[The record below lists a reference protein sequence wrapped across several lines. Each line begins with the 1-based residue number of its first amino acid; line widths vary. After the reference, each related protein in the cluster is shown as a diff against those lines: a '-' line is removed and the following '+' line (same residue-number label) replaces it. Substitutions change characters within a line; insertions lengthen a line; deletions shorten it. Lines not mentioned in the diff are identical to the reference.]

1 MVDAGHLETEKI
13 LRDMEKEIAKE
24 YKQAEK
30 EVQEK
35 LEKYIRSFTGKN
47 ERKLKLVDEGKLSQ
61 KEYEEWLYGQ
71 MAMGDRWN
79 NLKNVLAEDYTNASQ
94 IAKSISFGHMPEVYA
109 VNRNYGT
116 FQVENAC
123 GIDTSYTLYDRDS
136 VEHLFKG
143 GRFYPSPGKKLTEKI
158 NAGKALAWNKRQ
170 IQSVMTQAI
179 LQGESIDKIAKRI
192 AVTVGE
198 SDRKSDVRNARTM
211 TTCVQN
217 AGRVDSYKRAQ
228 EMGID
233 LMQEWLATLDGRT
246 RHQHRILDGQRVPVG
261 TPFKV
266 EGDEIE
272 YPGDPAA
279 KGYLI
284 YNCRCTLVPALKG
297 FEVNSK
303 DLSLRNT
310 NHMEEGTYEEWK
322 NEHKRSN
329 MESKEGDEKTSLY
342 SNDLTLDEHRA
353 KFRVGLQNVDNSD
366 VKRVL
371 TEAEKRCDY
380 KRSPDGDTY
389 IEHGHGIKSIMYL
402 GEDASPSAIAHEL
415 FHDIDTYYDITK
427 NRALITSLAKDYN
440 RLGNKDIVE
449 YLYENFEHAFEKKG
463 VVKPEYAGISD
474 IIHGCSGGK
483 IHLGYGHFEEDDG
496 TPYWKK
502 NKVEVEAFAQCGRMY
517 YDSNEEVIEM
527 LEAVFPS
534 TAKEFLS
541 IIRRL

>member
-228 EMGID
+228 DMGID

-310 NHMEEGTYEEWK
+310 NKLGNMTYAEWENLRPRYDDSKRRSIFKQKLEKQKQAFDK
-322 NEHKRSN
+322 NLEKARDIVKKPLKQIRSEIPIERSKRKKS
-329 MESKEGDEKTSLY
+329 Y
-342 SNDLTLDEHRA
+342 YHRA
-353 KFRVGLQNVDNSD
+353 ED
-366 VKRVL
+366 VKDRKVFL
-371 TEAEKRCDY
+371 TPYARPEI
-380 KRSPDGDTY
+380 T
-389 IEHGHGIKSIMYL
+389 
-402 GEDASPSAIAHEL
+402 AHEL
-415 FHDIDTYYDITK
+415 FHAIDHKFGITQNKILKEVTEYDWNEMKKRVGSDGIQGYLSRK
-427 NRALITSLAKDYN
+427 YP
-440 RLGNKDIVE
+440 GIVVRGK
-449 YLYENFEHAFEKKG
+449 LKK
-463 VVKPEYAGISD
+463 EYAGLSD
-474 IIHGCSGGK
+474 IINALTDGDIKMGA
-483 IHLGYGHFEEDDG
+483 IHSKKYWKAPGAKDREIFAEIGAMYYSNNKQVLFVLQNEFPELTAGFEEI
-496 TPYWKK
+496 
-502 NKVEVEAFAQCGRMY
+502 M
-517 YDSNEEVIEM
+517 
-527 LEAVFPS
+527 
-534 TAKEFLS
+534 
-541 IIRRL
+541 RRL